1 MSISDKIRPAPR
13 EVRLAGLVTA
23 LPGLG
28 LLVFGIVV
36 LAASGSAGTPKN
48 NVWAEGAFYIL
59 FALAVL
65 GCAVGLG
72 LGHTW
77 ARSPGV
83 VMALITVG
91 IGWYMAA
98 PSGHPGP
105 GVPIILVGLLI
116 LVLLFRQPSR
126 AWALGQQEGETE
138 EEAAERGGLEGRAAR
153 REKEQD
159 KP

>member
-1 MSISDKIRPAPR
+1 MSISDKILPAPR
-13 EVRLAGLVTA
+13 EVRAAGLVTA

-28 LLVFGIVV
+28 LLVFGIVL
-36 LAASGSAGTPKN
+36 LAASGTSDAPKN

-65 GCAVGLG
+65 FCAVGLSF
-72 LGHTW
+72 GHTW

-91 IGWYMAA
+91 IGWYLAA
-98 PSGHPGP
+98 PSGQPGP
-105 GVPIILVGLLI
+105 GVPVIVVGVLI

-153 REKEQD
+153 REKD
-159 KP
+159 R